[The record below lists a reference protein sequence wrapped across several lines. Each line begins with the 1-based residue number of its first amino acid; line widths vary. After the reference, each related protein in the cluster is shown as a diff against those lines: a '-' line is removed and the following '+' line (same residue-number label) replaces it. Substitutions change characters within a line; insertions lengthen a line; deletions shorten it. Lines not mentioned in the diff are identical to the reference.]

1 MVVSIQAQGSLLS
14 TPAIACFVAYCLL
27 NPTRMKTRNSR
38 TSTQCDGA
46 EVSARIRENQR
57 RSREPRKEYTQY
69 LERLRSFER
78 LGVAATQE
86 VQEAGRK
93 VARENVILRSLLM
106 LCGVTE
112 KQTQEYL
119 QSQIGDISASEI
131 FSRNKLSLAETIMQS
146 AYEFIYSVHS
156 AS

>member
-1 MVVSIQAQGSLLS
+1 
-14 TPAIACFVAYCLL
+14 
-27 NPTRMKTRNSR
+27 MKTRNSR

-131 FSRNKLSLAETIMQS
+131 FSRNKLSLAETIMRS